1 MDKVAYL
8 GMNGALQTARAQQ
21 INLNNL
27 ANADT
32 PAFKADFAQAQAQAL
47 KGAGFNS
54 RVWAVGDSAGSDLSM
69 GNVRATGRALDVVLP
84 DGLWMAVQSHA
95 NRINDNADITAEC
108 YTRRADFQIDA
119 QGYLANGAGNRVL
132 DEQGNVMEIANAQKV
147 LFSAEGQVSI
157 VPMGASLDTTVV
169 VGRLKL
175 IQPNPADLHKT
186 IEGLFVLKEEAVLPI
201 IDRTNG
207 PPLRVGFLEG
217 SNVNPV
223 VELIE
228 LLRLARHHDL
238 NIKFVEAARHQDE
251 VSAAVL
257 RLS

>member
-1 MDKVAYL
+1 MAYI

-32 PAFKADFAQAQAQAL
+32 PGFKTDFAQAYPQTVR
-47 KGAGFNS
+47 GEGFNS
-54 RVWAVGDSAGSDLSM
+54 RVWAVGDSANSDLSI
-69 GNVRATGRALDVVLP
+69 GNIRATGRALDVVLP
-84 DGLWMAVQSHA
+84 EGLWMAVQSHA
-95 NRINDNADITAEC
+95 GCASNSLDEC

-119 QGYLANGAGNRVL
+119 QGYLANGADNRVL
-132 DEQGNVMEIANAQKV
+132 DDQGNLMEISQAQKI
-147 LFSAEGQVSI
+147 LFGADGLVSI
-157 VPMGASLDTTVV
+157 VPMGASLDTTMV

-175 IQPNPADLHKT
+175 IQPNAADLHKSS
-186 IEGLFVLKEEAVLPI
+186 EGLFILKEGAVLPF
-201 IDRTNG
+201 IDRINCA
-207 PPLRVGFLEG
+207 PLRVG
-217 SNVNPV
+217 
-223 VELIE
+223 